1 MGRYTEYLVI
11 GRRLPTEQEAEPPL
25 FRMRIFA
32 PNTTV
37 AKSRFFYFLRQLRK
51 MKSATSEIVA
61 IHAVSICLLGSTSCK
76 VGQSLAQSF
85 GTNANLGWIA
95 EGGQHFLGQ
104 GLEAYSDGEIE
115 GSGRAQLLGA
125 GYQRESSRV
134 HMEGQADCKGVS

>member
-61 IHAVSICLLGSTSCK
+61 IHAVSICLLGCTSCK
-76 VGQSLAQSF
+76 VGQTLRSL
-85 GTNANLGWIA
+85 
-95 EGGQHFLGQ
+95 
-104 GLEAYSDGEIE
+104 LEQMPI
-115 GSGRAQLLGA
+115 
-125 GYQRESSRV
+125 
-134 HMEGQADCKGVS
+134 